1 MVNMNLADKELF
13 LRNTRE
19 IDRYIYIERE
29 RGKHIDFYSDSN
41 NFLLHSLIFVQVF
54 TITLDLLTNKTF
66 LIT

>member
-29 RGKHIDFYSDSN
+29 R
-41 NFLLHSLIFVQVF
+41 LI
-54 TITLDLLTNKTF
+54 ILDKQ
-66 LIT
+66 ICY